1 MICNCPWV
9 IRSRRNHKW
18 VSENV
23 IQAYIGKEL
32 FPLNADRFLSQMPSK
47 MCRQIMS
54 CSTIQHVASTSVFHT
69 RYISEELLM
78 EGDPV
83 KFKCTS
89 LRASLCNSIFSNF
102 GQYLHKVYLLYQNYD
117 NNCDNIAKCCYI
129 STVCLQ
135 WFCSYWP
142 RQFCIFFPW
151 FQLYTKSVIKALRC
165 KLIVSLEKTKLLL
178 QIIPT
183 PILFKTI
190 RLRSMMLPGKPRQWL
205 QHQT

>member
-1 MICNCPWV
+1 MRFIWLVPQQDCDGSQPIRIFVLLLWLTDWLSLIDKICILCPDILMICNCPWV

-117 NNCDNIAKCCYI
+117 NNCDNIAKRCI
-129 STVCLQ
+129 INTVWMQ
-135 WFCSYWP
+135 WF
-142 RQFCIFFPW
+142 
-151 FQLYTKSVIKALRC
+151 L
-165 KLIVSLEKTKLLL
+165 SLLT
-178 QIIPT
+178 T
-183 PILFKTI
+183 PILYLLSVVPTI
-190 RLRSMMLPGKPRQWL
+190 YQICD
-205 QHQT
+205 